1 MPDALLVPLL
11 LAALVTNGL
20 AAGFFYAFACAVMPG
35 LSRTDDR
42 AFVSAMTAINAAVQN
57 PLFALSFVGSGLSSA
72 AALVAA
78 LAGGAGAATTSA
90 VAGALA
96 LAVLQYVVTF
106 GRSIPL
112 NLRLDRAAG
121 GPLSDARRG
130 FERAWV
136 RANTARVLASGGSL
150 LLLGIAL
157 ATT

>member
-11 LAALVTNGL
+11 LAALVTSGL

-35 LSRTDDR
+35 LGRTDDR

-57 PLFALSFVGSGLSSA
+57 PLFALAFVGSGLASA

-112 NLRLDRAAG
+112 NLRLDRSAEG
-121 GPLSDARRG
+121 SLPDARRG

>member
-11 LAALVTNGL
+11 LAALVTSGL

-35 LSRTDDR
+35 LGRTDDR

-57 PLFALSFVGSGLSSA
+57 PLFA
-72 AALVAA
+72 
-78 LAGGAGAATTSA
+78 
-90 VAGALA
+90 
-96 LAVLQYVVTF
+96 QYVVTF
-106 GRSIPL
+106 GRSVPL

-130 FERAWV
+130 FERAWI